1 MENYGFQRI
10 TTWPCLKKYVYP
22 KNNDYLKKNRENDDK
37 RGWMVI
43 QPPITKYV

>member
-1 MENYGFQRI
+1 MDFNELQLGLV
-10 TTWPCLKKYVYP
+10 W
-22 KNNDYLKKNRENDDK
+22 KNMYTPRTMTILKKNRENDDK